1 MKKIVTWL
9 FFLCLSTALCAQ
21 DFSKVDNWLENHVS
35 SMGGRL
41 YLIVYHKGKLVYSKA
56 ENNLTTKQ
64 KMVSRVLAKRQGKEA
79 DLADYTAVTKQ
90 QIASCSKW
98 LSAALV
104 MAFIDEGKLKLSDTV
119 GKFLP
124 LLSKSGKGGI
134 TMSQCLS
141 HTTAIK
147 APDLKESLAEMREVS
162 RMDEAIAKISLLPM
176 EGVPGKVFRY
186 SNTGL
191 QIAGAVLE
199 KISGKSFES
208 LFAERIAQPLNMKNT
223 DFGKGKVA
231 MPAGG
236 ASSTPEDYMNFLVM
250 ILNKGTFND
259 KRILSENSIAQMQ
272 LNRITDDV
280 NVAYSPAEAGG
291 FGYGFGEW
299 IMEKSL
305 VNKGGYA
312 LTSPGLFGS
321 FPWVDNQRKT
331 AGFLM
336 AFYLNNKGRNQS
348 YKEIKGLIDEA
359 LR

>member
-1 MKKIVTWL
+1 M
-9 FFLCLSTALCAQ
+9 
-21 DFSKVDNWLENHVS
+21 SKN
-35 SMGGRL
+35 
-41 YLIVYHKGKLVYSKA
+41 
-56 ENNLTTKQ
+56 
-64 KMVSRVLAKRQGKEA
+64 
-79 DLADYTAVTKQ
+79 
-90 QIASCSKW
+90 
-98 LSAALV
+98 
-104 MAFIDEGKLKLSDTV
+104 
-119 GKFLP
+119 
-124 LLSKSGKGGI
+124 GKGAI
-134 TMSQCLS
+134 TISQCLS

-147 APDLKESLAEMREVS
+147 APDLKESLTEMREVS
-162 RMDEAIAKISLLPM
+162 SMDEAIAKIAVLPV
-176 EGVPGKVFRY
+176 EGLPGKVFRY

-208 LFAERIAQPLNMKNT
+208 LFAERIAEPLNMKNT

-299 IMEKSL
+299 IMEKGL
-305 VNKGGYA
+305 VKNGSSA
-312 LTSPGLFGS
+312 VTSPGLFGS
-321 FPWVDNQRKT
+321 FPWIDNQRKT